1 MVKVKLLYYLSWEN
15 KFVNPN
21 GKIDLKRNFE
31 AVGNAIND
39 QFDSISKLANPNG
52 QTYFETSVNWSNW
65 FDLWLLAT
73 KFFTTENIFRIAK
86 YECLKV

>member
-21 GKIDLKRNFE
+21 GKIDLKRNLE

-39 QFDSISKLANPNG
+39 QFDSISKLAIPNG
-52 QTYFETSVNWSNW
+52 QTYFETSVSPNDQIYSIYDFWRQS
-65 FDLWLLAT
+65 FLRLRRYLELWNT
-73 KFFTTENIFRIAK
+73 N
-86 YECLKV
+86 V

>member
-21 GKIDLKRNFE
+21 GKIDLKRNLE

-52 QTYFETSVNWSNW
+52 QTYFETSVSPNDQIDSIYDFWRQS
-65 FDLWLLAT
+65 FLRL
-73 KFFTTENIFRIAK
+73 RI
-86 YECLKV
+86 YLELRNTNV

>member
-21 GKIDLKRNFE
+21 GKIDLKRNLE

-52 QTYFETSVNWSNW
+52 QTYFETSVSPNDQIDSIYDFWRQSFLRLRRYLELRN
-65 FDLWLLAT
+65 T
-73 KFFTTENIFRIAK
+73 N
-86 YECLKV
+86 V

>member
-15 KFVNPN
+15 KVVNPN
-21 GKIDLKRNFE
+21 GKIDLKRNLE

-52 QTYFETSVNWSNW
+52 QTYFETSVSPNDQIDSIYDFWRQSFLRLRRYLELRN
-65 FDLWLLAT
+65 T
-73 KFFTTENIFRIAK
+73 N
-86 YECLKV
+86 V

>member
-21 GKIDLKRNFE
+21 GKIDIKRNLE

-52 QTYFETSVNWSNW
+52 QTYFETSVSPNDQIDSIYDFWRQSFLRLRRYLELRN
-65 FDLWLLAT
+65 T
-73 KFFTTENIFRIAK
+73 N
-86 YECLKV
+86 V